1 MSTPIRLLPCLLW
14 LCAATAVAED
24 IEIRA
29 ELVEAEGLTEEG
41 ADKIIATGDVRITAG
56 DLTLYAPEL
65 TWTRDKARAL
75 LTGGVVGVDGAM
87 FMHADSVDA
96 DLQTDDYAL
105 ERGEVLFKK
114 KVAPAELARLTETDP
129 DAALKCG
136 VNSLTLRAKE
146 VGRQE
151 ENLEARKVWMTTCEC
166 AAGCRPMFSITAS
179 SADIVPDERATLKWP
194 VFWLFDLVPLFPPLP
209 QLTLPLV
216 DRKTGLLFPQFAF
229 SGPGGV
235 GIDIPYF
242 ITLGESA
249 DVTVT
254 GQWFRGDR
262 DDETGEFLDRSVRGF
277 GAITEFRWRPA
288 EEAAGS
294 LLLSWIHDV
303 VPDKTTGQI
312 RGHRGTV
319 ALAHSQALL
328 AGRLGLESRFAS
340 DTSAARDRSL
350 ALDAERAY
358 LRTRATWTKTGR
370 HLGTGVSTSAIQDLR
385 PQRISFFETPA
396 VLAPVAHASVQGHG
410 AVGPAFAD
418 ATLSFIA
425 QRTAPGLE
433 LELAPGREALNVISA
448 RVGQAMPLV
457 NGVAGLVALEAGQR
471 VDLQARLN
479 GDTQWR
485 GGGFA
490 GLWARTRFGRTFGNG
505 MVHDVLPSIRLRGF
519 AVAGAPYASN
529 LFVPREQAPQAAVD
543 VALPSTASVQLVT
556 RLASTLTSAGG
567 KRVAAS
573 IEHHLTLAPMDL
585 GQVVG
590 DLSIPLGPTRLWGG
604 ASMRLVDRKITQ
616 ATGGWSGRGK
626 YAGISFS
633 GQYLAGTLNDRLA
646 SGLDMLFTPP
656 EGVVADR
663 SDRLVT
669 GGGSLNF
676 TVPFFEALTAR
687 AGAAVSRS
695 LDAENSEWKPNAYA
709 QFGYGVGGCG
719 RLSVGLEWAPEKDM
733 GVTFNFELSDLTEA
747 VRTAS
752 R

>member
-1 MSTPIRLLPCLLW
+1 MRAPLRLLPWLLW
-14 LCAATAVAED
+14 LCAATASADD

-29 ELVEAEGLTEEG
+29 DLVEAEGLSEEG
-41 ADKIIATGDVRITAG
+41 ADKIVATGDVRITTG

-75 LTGGVVGVDGAM
+75 LTGGVVGVDGLM
-87 FMHADSVDA
+87 FMHADEVDA
-96 DLQTDDYAL
+96 DLQADAYAL

-114 KVAPAELARLTETDP
+114 NVPPAELARLTENDP

-136 VNSLTLRAKE
+136 INTLTLRAKE
-146 VGRQE
+146 VGRNE
-151 ENLEARKVWMTTCEC
+151 EGVEARKVWMTTCEC

-179 SADIVPDERATLKWP
+179 GADIVVDERATLKWP
-194 VFWLFDLVPLFPPLP
+194 VFWLFDLVPLFPPIP

-229 SGPGGV
+229 SGPGGI
-235 GIDIPYF
+235 GIDVPYF

-277 GAITEFRWRPA
+277 GAIAEFRWRPA

-294 LLLSWIHDV
+294 LLLTWVHDV
-303 VPDKTTGQI
+303 VPDKKTEAI
-312 RGHRGTV
+312 RGHRGTL

-328 AGRLGLESRFAS
+328 GGRLGLESRLAS
-340 DTSAARDRSL
+340 DTSALRDRSL

-358 LRTRATWTKTGR
+358 LRTRATWTRTGR
-370 HLGTGVSTSAIQDLR
+370 HLGTGVSTSALQDLR
-385 PQRISFFETPA
+385 PQRLSLYDAPA
-396 VLAPVAHASVQGHG
+396 VLAPVAHASIQGHG
-410 AVGPAFAD
+410 ALGPVFAD
-418 ATLSFIA
+418 ASVSFIA

-448 RVGQAMPLV
+448 RVGQAMPLAT
-457 NGVAGLVALEAGQR
+457 GVAGLVALEAGQR

-485 GGGFA
+485 GGAFA
-490 GLWARTRFGRTFGNG
+490 GVWARTRFGRTFGNG
-505 MVHDVLPSIRLRGF
+505 LVHEVQPSIRLRGY

-529 LFVPREQAPQAAVD
+529 LFVPREEAPQAAVD
-543 VALPSTASVQLVT
+543 VALPSTATMQLVT
-556 RLASTLTSAGG
+556 RLASTLTTAGG

-573 IEHHLTLAPMDL
+573 LEHHLTLTPMDL

-590 DLSIPLGPTRLWGG
+590 DLSLPLGPTRLWGG
-604 ASMRLVDRKITQ
+604 AAMRVADFKITQ
-616 ATGGWSGRGK
+616 ATAGWSGNGK
-626 YAGISFS
+626 YAGISFNA
-633 GQYLAGTLNDRLA
+633 QYLAGTLNDRLA

-656 EGVVADR
+656 EGVVADKP
-663 SDRLVT
+663 DRLVT

-676 TVPFFEALTAR
+676 TVPFFEQVTAR
-687 AGAAVSRS
+687 AGAALSRS
-695 LDAENSEWKPNAYA
+695 LDAEKIEWKPNAWA
-709 QFGYGVGGCG
+709 MLGYGVGGCG
-719 RLSVGLEWAPEKDM
+719 RLSVGLEWAPEKSM
-733 GVTFNFELSDLTEA
+733 GVTFNFELSDLTAA
-747 VRTAS
+747 VRTVS
-752 R
+752 Q